1 MGAAGDPRADPHQ
14 GRAVIEA
21 WRGVAAAL
29 VMYVHFWAF
38 SAQDWPPLRL
48 AHTGVDLFFVVSG
61 FVFAPYLFG
70 RPLAWRAH
78 AVRRFFRIYPA
89 YLAALAVYAGMKAAN
104 GQPLL
109 FMAEHLSFL
118 HVQSKEMAFYYNPPF
133 WSLPA
138 EVEFYLVLPLLAG
151 AARAAHR
158 RWGAPGPQV
167 LVLALL
173 AAAAAL
179 RWALG
184 WGSDGQAQNMA
195 FIALHHLPGVLV
207 EFLLGAVAWL
217 VSAPKVRALPGPAPR
232 GGARKLG
239 TTRRF
244 LESTRPLSPWLR
256 CFMAAAGLAG
266 WTALA
271 LWFGRVGDAG
281 VDASPARGLVGAL
294 AAVCFALMVAASVR
308 TMAPPA
314 GPPSPGLRAGLHTL
328 AQWSGRLSYGVY
340 LFHMAALRLAETW
353 APGWGL
359 SFAEVRVLAV
369 VLTLAMAAAVY
380 LAWENPWRL
389 LGRRWAAR
397 LET

>member
-1 MGAAGDPRADPHQ
+1 
-14 GRAVIEA
+14 
-21 WRGVAAAL
+21 
-29 VMYVHFWAF
+29 
-38 SAQDWPPLRL
+38 
-48 AHTGVDLFFVVSG
+48 
-61 FVFAPYLFG
+61 
-70 RPLAWRAH
+70 
-78 AVRRFFRIYPA
+78 
-89 YLAALAVYAGMKAAN
+89 
-104 GQPLL
+104 
-109 FMAEHLSFL
+109 
-118 HVQSKEMAFYYNPPF
+118 
-133 WSLPA
+133 
-138 EVEFYLVLPLLAG
+138 
-151 AARAAHR
+151 
-158 RWGAPGPQV
+158 V

-184 WGSDGQAQNMA
+184 WSSDGQAQNMA

-217 VSAPKVRALPGPAPR
+217 VSAPKVRALSGTAPR
-232 GGARKLG
+232 GGARQLG
-239 TTRRF
+239 TAGRF

-294 AAVCFALMVAASVR
+294 AAACFALMVAASVR

-314 GPPSPGLRAGLHTL
+314 APPSPGLRAGLHTL

-369 VLTLAMAAAVY
+369 ILTLAMAAAVY